1 MRNSDAQ
8 LDLSSD
14 LPQWA
19 AVNDLIRC
27 FPLPLSVP
35 SISDVYSLTTFYS
48 SSAASQ
54 PLPPQL
60 RVQRGD
66 EQFVHWSHSGE
77 AGVHGRRAD
86 YGRGPAAPGGMF

>member
-1 MRNSDAQ
+1 MFAFYPEVSYRY
-8 LDLSSD
+8 
-14 LPQWA
+14 
-19 AVNDLIRC
+19 LIYI
-27 FPLPLSVP
+27 LLVL
-35 SISDVYSLTTFYS
+35 SISNECSPSSV

-66 EQFVHWSHSGE
+66 EQFVHESHPGE

-86 YGRGPAAPGGMF
+86 YSRGPAAPGGMF